1 MRDIFVSSLIQKQK
15 METLTR
21 KQKIFNFPVVKILL
35 ALLTFMAVVIIGQQI
50 AAKLLA
56 LTPLDRDYRNLLKG
70 LFVSFSCIFSYI
82 LFFKKYDKRTITEFA
97 TKGLAK
103 NLLIGISIG
112 FILQSCTIL
121 VMYLNGNYSIVNIN
135 PVSFILIPFTI
146 MFTVAIIEE
155 ILVRGIIFRIVE
167 EKLGSYIS
175 LTISSVL
182 FGILHLANPH
192 GTLISGI
199 CITMAGFMLGAA
211 FIYSR
216 NLWFPI
222 ALHFAWNFTQSGIYG
237 AITSGNEKTNSLLE
251 AKIQGPEFITGGEFG
266 PEGSIQAIVFC
277 ALGTI
282 LLLALSRKQN
292 RIIKPYWK
300 N

>member
-1 MRDIFVSSLIQKQK
+1 

-21 KQKIFNFPVVKILL
+21 KQKIFNFPVVKIIL

-50 AAKLLA
+50 AVKLLS
-56 LTPLDRDYRNLLKG
+56 LTSLDKDYRNLLKG
-70 LFVSFSCIFSYI
+70 LFVSSACICSYT
-82 LFFKKYDKRTITEFA
+82 LFFKKYDKRSITEFA
-97 TKGLAK
+97 VKGLVK
-103 NLLIGISIG
+103 NLTIGVLTG
-112 FILQSCTIL
+112 FVLQSFTIL
-121 VMYLNGNYSIVNIN
+121 VMYLNGNYSVLKIN
-135 PVSFILIPFTI
+135 PVSFILIPFAI

-182 FGILHLANPH
+182 FGVFHLANPH

-199 CITMAGFMLGAA
+199 CITTAGFMLGAA

-216 NLWFPI
+216 NLWMPI

-237 AITSGNEKTNSLLE
+237 AVTSGNEKTSSLLE
-251 AKIQGPEFITGGEFG
+251 AKIQGPEFITGGAFG
-266 PEGSIQAIVFC
+266 PEGSIQAILFC
-277 ALGTI
+277 ALATV
-282 LLLALSRKQN
+282 LLLILCQKN
-292 RIIKPYWK
+292 GKIIKPYWK
-300 N
+300 RY

>member
-1 MRDIFVSSLIQKQK
+1 
-15 METLTR
+15 
-21 KQKIFNFPVVKILL
+21 
-35 ALLTFMAVVIIGQQI
+35 
-50 AAKLLA
+50 
-56 LTPLDRDYRNLLKG
+56 
-70 LFVSFSCIFSYI
+70 
-82 LFFKKYDKRTITEFA
+82 
-97 TKGLAK
+97 
-103 NLLIGISIG
+103 
-112 FILQSCTIL
+112 
-121 VMYLNGNYSIVNIN
+121 
-135 PVSFILIPFTI
+135 

-175 LTISSVL
+175 LTISSIL

-211 FIYSR
+211 FIYSL

>member
-1 MRDIFVSSLIQKQK
+1 

-21 KQKIFNFPVVKILL
+21 KQKIFNFPVVKIVL

-50 AAKLLA
+50 AVKLLA
-56 LTPLDRDYRNLLKG
+56 LTPLEKDYRNLLKG
-70 LFVSFSCIFSYI
+70 LFVSFSCILSYI
-82 LFFKKYDKRTITEFA
+82 LFFKKYDKRAITEFSA
-97 TKGLAK
+97 KGLAK
-103 NLLIGISIG
+103 NLTIGILIG
-112 FILQSCTIL
+112 FVLQSFTIL
-121 VMYLNGNYSIVNIN
+121 VMYLNGNYSVVNIN
-135 PVSFILIPFTI
+135 PVSFILIPFAI

-155 ILVRGIIFRIVE
+155 ILVRGIIFRILE

-182 FGILHLANPH
+182 FGIFHLANPH

-199 CITMAGFMLGAA
+199 CITTAGFMLGAA

-222 ALHFAWNFTQSGIYG
+222 ALHFAWNFTQSGIFG
-237 AITSGNEKTNSLLE
+237 AITSGNEKTSSLLE

-277 ALGTI
+277 VLGTI
-282 LLLALSRKQN
+282 LLLALSQKQN
-292 RIIKPYWK
+292 KIITPYWK
-300 N
+300 K

>member
-1 MRDIFVSSLIQKQK
+1 
-15 METLTR
+15 METLTL
-21 KQKIFNFPVVKILL
+21 KQKTFNSPITKIIL
-35 ALLTFMAVVIIGQQI
+35 ALLTFMAVVIISQQI
-50 AAKLLA
+50 AVKLLA
-56 LTPLDRDYRNLLKG
+56 LTPLEKDFRNLLKG
-70 LFVSFSCIFSYI
+70 LFVSALCIFSYI
-82 LFFKKYDKRTITEFA
+82 LFFKKYEKRTIEEFS
-97 TKGLAK
+97 TKRLAK
-103 NLLIGISIG
+103 NLILGTLIG
-112 FILQSCTIL
+112 FTLQSLTIL
-121 VMYLNGNYSIVNIN
+121 VIYLNGSYSVVNIN
-135 PVSFILIPFTI
+135 PISFILIPFTI

-182 FGILHLANPH
+182 FGIFHLANPH
-192 GTLISGI
+192 GTLISAI

-237 AITSGNEKTNSLLE
+237 AITSGNEKTNSLLN

-266 PEGSIQAIVFC
+266 PEGSIQAILFC
-277 ALGTI
+277 AVGAI
-282 LLLALSRKQN
+282 VLLALSRKEN
-292 RIIKPYWK
+292 KIIKPYWK
-300 N
+300 K

>member
-1 MRDIFVSSLIQKQK
+1 

-21 KQKIFNFPVVKILL
+21 KQKIFNFPLVKIIL

-50 AAKLLA
+50 AVKLLS
-56 LTPLDRDYRNLLKG
+56 LTSLDKDYRNLLKG
-70 LFVSFSCIFSYI
+70 LFVSSACICSYI
-82 LFFKKYDKRTITEFA
+82 LFFKKYDKRNITEFA
-97 TKGLAK
+97 TKGFVK
-103 NLLIGISIG
+103 NLTIGILTG
-112 FILQSCTIL
+112 FVLQSCTIL
-121 VMYLNGNYSIVNIN
+121 IMYLNGNYTVININ
-135 PVSFILIPFTI
+135 PVSFILIPFAI

-167 EKLGSYIS
+167 EKFGSYIS

-182 FGILHLANPH
+182 FGVLHLANPH

-199 CITMAGFMLGAA
+199 CITTAGFMLGAA

-216 NLWFPI
+216 NLWMPI

-237 AITSGNEKTNSLLE
+237 AVTSGNEKTSSLLE
-251 AKIQGPEFITGGEFG
+251 ARIQGPEFITGGAFG

-277 ALGTI
+277 ALATI
-282 LLLALSRKQN
+282 LLLILCQKNRK
-292 RIIKPYWK
+292 IIKPYWK
-300 N
+300 R

>member
-1 MRDIFVSSLIQKQK
+1 

-21 KQKIFNFPVVKILL
+21 KQKIFNFPVVKIVL

-50 AAKLLA
+50 AVKLLA
-56 LTPLDRDYRNLLKG
+56 LTPLEKDYRNLLKG
-70 LFVSFSCIFSYI
+70 LFVSFSCILSYI
-82 LFFKKYDKRTITEFA
+82 LFFKKYDKRAITEFSA
-97 TKGLAK
+97 KGLAK
-103 NLLIGISIG
+103 NLTIGISIG
-112 FILQSCTIL
+112 FVLQSFTIL
-121 VMYLNGNYSIVNIN
+121 VMYLNGNYSVVNIN
-135 PVSFILIPFTI
+135 PVSFILIPFAI

-182 FGILHLANPH
+182 FGVFHLANPH

-199 CITMAGFMLGAA
+199 CITTAGFMLGAA

-222 ALHFAWNFTQSGIYG
+222 ALHFAWNFTQSGIFG
-237 AITSGNEKTNSLLE
+237 AITSGNEKTSSLLE

-282 LLLALSRKQN
+282 LLLVLSQKQN
-292 RIIKPYWK
+292 KIIPPYWK
-300 N
+300 K

>member
-1 MRDIFVSSLIQKQK
+1 

-21 KQKIFNFPVVKILL
+21 KQKIFNFPVVKIIL

-50 AAKLLA
+50 AVKLLS
-56 LTPLDRDYRNLLKG
+56 LTSLDKDYRNLLKG
-70 LFVSFSCIFSYI
+70 LFVSSACICSYI
-82 LFFKKYDKRTITEFA
+82 LFFKKYDKRSITEFA
-97 TKGLAK
+97 VKGLVK
-103 NLLIGISIG
+103 NLTIGVLTG
-112 FILQSCTIL
+112 FILQSFTIL
-121 VMYLNGNYSIVNIN
+121 IMYLNGNYSVLKIN
-135 PVSFILIPFTI
+135 PVSFILIPFAI

-182 FGILHLANPH
+182 FGVFHLANPH

-199 CITMAGFMLGAA
+199 CITTAGFMLGAA

-216 NLWFPI
+216 NLWMPI

-237 AITSGNEKTNSLLE
+237 AVTSGNEKTSSLLE

-266 PEGSIQAIVFC
+266 PEGSIQAILFC
-277 ALGTI
+277 ALATV
-282 LLLALSRKQN
+282 LLLILCQKN
-292 RIIKPYWK
+292 GKIIKPYWK
-300 N
+300 RY